1 MGYRLGSTHGTPLT
15 EGQRDQLDRLLYLEW
30 GVEGEVEGYG
40 GQRGGGGPP
49 CEDSVTKHK
58 NICFAYYIVFLSQ
71 IDR

>member
-40 GQRGGGGPP
+40 ASGVAEGRHAKILSPNKKYLF
-49 CEDSVTKHK
+49 CVLYRFS
-58 NICFAYYIVFLSQ
+58 SQ